1 MASERMEA
9 LMRIVVGIIS
19 GIILGIWKFVISVLA
34 VFHWFYVII
43 VGKRNQELANIS
55 NQYCT
60 QAYKFVRYMTFVTN
74 ERVFPFEQ
82 LGKDT
87 LPVEMKKKK

>member
-1 MASERMEA
+1 MTSERMEA

-34 VFHWFYVII
+34 VIHWFYVMI
-43 VGKRNQELANIS
+43 VGKRNPDLARIS

-82 LGKDT
+82 LDKDI
-87 LPVEMKKKK
+87 LPTDMKKKK